1 MIVVDASVAVR
12 WLADEAN
19 SESALTLL
27 KREDLVAPDLLAAEV
42 GSALRRKEKDGELTH
57 DQVVDGLRLIFDRV
71 TLHPPTINSMIR
83 AVEISATMG
92 HPIYDCMYVGL
103 AEALGGRFVS
113 HDVELLKRVR
123 RGGFES
129 LIGELP
135 PE

>member
-12 WLADEAN
+12 WIAEEAN
-19 SESALTLL
+19 AGSALTLL
-27 KREDLVAPDLLAAEV
+27 ERGDLVAPDLLAVEV
-42 GSALRRKEKDGELTH
+42 GNALRRKERNGELKH
-57 DQVVDGLRLIFDRV
+57 EQVVGGLQLVFSRV
-71 TLHPPTINSMIR
+71 TLRPPTAESMIR
-83 AVEISATMG
+83 AVEIAAALE
-92 HPIYDCMYVGL
+92 HPVYDCLYVGL

-135 PE
+135 TE